1 MVDKYLQRMKFLMT
15 EGGISQKL
23 LFDGMMERLAE
34 WHGMFQ
40 DYLLLFA
47 GDLGHSSLVT
57 LLVHPD

>member
-1 MVDKYLQRMKFLMT
+1 MT